1 MLNTGEAAQGM
12 ESGPSSSAAF
22 SSPPPKVVDVL
33 ADHSLPID
41 PQLTSTAAGHDQE
54 RVSNEE
60 LLEIRRQLEA
70 LSQSANDLEELAQ
83 EHVPWRM
90 GRFVIEGELG
100 RGSFGTV
107 YVAHDPKMSRK
118 VAIKIAHNRSLSS
131 EKLRKRFLSEAQAAA
146 RMAHPN
152 VVTVHEYGEVDGVHY
167 IVYQLCCGETLT
179 EWLAEQPDRI
189 EPRVAVEI
197 ASQLAQGL
205 AHAHVRGIVHRDI
218 KPSNVVL
225 HREADISC
233 AHGNLP
239 IDFTPRLTDFGLA
252 HDQLSHESGSLGDN
266 LLGTI
271 DYMSPEHVQGGD
283 KSRSPTSDIYSL
295 GVILYRMLAGVLP
308 SPGNNVLEVL
318 QHICSVE
325 SISVSHHNPTIPQ
338 DLVAICHKCLEKNPA
353 DRYQACEALVA
364 DLTRWQ
370 RGAAIT
376 VRPWKTFERTWR
388 AVAKAPVVY
397 GLALTVL
404 LISIT
409 SAAVFFSLMLKL
421 QQINREQGGLLA
433 ASKQSEARA
442 VAAIQQV
449 AQANVELELKSRAI
463 ERQRLEKMKTDYRAD
478 LHLAY
483 EDFHKGH
490 LWSVSRQ
497 LERIEGR
504 LEGYIDTCFAFDI
517 LEKIASN
524 DRHQFETAIAQP
536 LVFAIVPN
544 SNLIV
549 YGGAHGQ
556 ICFQNALTG
565 NVEHSYSDAP
575 TREATAIAVDPT
587 GKRIAVGWSA
597 IGFAGMKCSL
607 VTTYQLNCD
616 SSQPWL
622 TTESDCFAASSTCE
636 SLRFSPN
643 SQLLAI
649 GQRYGAVVI
658 SDLES
663 GKTLGIKTDGRNRS
677 LDFSPDG
684 TRLLILGKESSF
696 KIAQVDSGEL
706 SLPILCNSTPVR
718 ALWTTD
724 GKAIAFS
731 EYNSERVSVVASKP
745 PYNILH
751 LASQEL
757 GVIETLAVTP
767 SGKHLVAG
775 TRSGGLVIWD
785 LAAAQAA
792 DVAQLVPIHAMI
804 PHGGAVL
811 ASETLDDQTIVSL
824 ADSGELLMSLIP
836 PAELLSPDTQ
846 PISLADWNA
855 RPDQFLAGFA
865 DGSVRKIDGQGRTL
879 QVLKMSGES
888 PVTAV
893 ALSSDGTQFA
903 VGLKDGSVELY
914 SEATLARQ
922 EAAYRI
928 PEDSLQKRAINAVQ
942 FSADGKALTAC
953 GSDARVRVWQVKN
966 LKQPALEHCFLSQA
980 YCVCFVGSRYIA
992 CGGMFEEITIFDLD
1006 SKRVVRQLP
1015 GTRLANAIMFDESR
1029 QTLVSGHSDGHVRL
1043 HSSSSWKLEISLAS
1057 AVGGVRS
1064 LNQSPGAE
1072 CYLIGT
1078 DHGQVNLLDAAA
1090 RSFIGTL
1097 KQFPDQ
1103 RSIDA
1108 VEVSRDLQL
1117 LTLSRGGQGL
1127 HPISRTI
1134 AVSK

>member
-1 MLNTGEAAQGM
+1 M
-12 ESGPSSSAAF
+12 EFGRSSSAAF

-33 ADHSLPID
+33 SDHSAPVD
-41 PQLTSTAAGHDQE
+41 PRLIPVAAGDEQE
-54 RVSNEE
+54 RLSNAE
-60 LLEIRRQLEA
+60 LLEIRKQLDA
-70 LSQSANDLEELAQ
+70 LGQSSTDLDELA
-83 EHVPWRM
+83 EEYVTWRI

-107 YVAHDPKMSRK
+107 YLAHDPKMSRK
-118 VAIKIAHNRSLSS
+118 VAIKVAHHGSLSS

-225 HREADISC
+225 HRERDVSC
-233 AHGNLP
+233 PHGNLA

-252 HDQLSHESGSLGDN
+252 HDQLSRESGSLGDN

-325 SISVSHHNPTIPQ
+325 PISVSHHNPTIPE

-353 DRYQACEALVA
+353 NRYQACAALVA

-370 RGAAIT
+370 SGAAIT
-376 VRPWKTFERTWR
+376 VRPRTTLERTWR

-397 GLALTVL
+397 GLAMTVL

-421 QQINREQGGLLA
+421 QQINHEQGELLA
-433 ASKQSEARA
+433 ASKRSEARA
-442 VAAIQQV
+442 VAANQQV

-463 ERQRLEKMKTDYRAD
+463 EREQLEKIKTDYRAD
-478 LHLAY
+478 LRLAY
-483 EDFHKGH
+483 EDFQKGR
-490 LWSVSRQ
+490 LWSVARQ

-504 LEGYIDTCFAFDI
+504 REGYIDTCFAFDI
-517 LEKIASN
+517 LKKISSN

-536 LVFAIVPN
+536 RVFAIVPN

-549 YGGAHGQ
+549 YGGANGQ

-575 TREATAIAVDPT
+575 TREATAIAVDPS

-616 SSQPWL
+616 SSQAWL
-622 TTESDCFAASSTCE
+622 TTESDFFAASSTCE
-636 SLRFSPN
+636 SLSFSPN
-643 SQLLAI
+643 GRLLAI

-663 GKTLGIKTDGRNRS
+663 GKRLGIKTDGRNRS

-684 TRLLILGKESSF
+684 TRLLILGRENSF
-696 KIAQVDSGEL
+696 RIAEVDSGEL
-706 SLPILCNSTPVR
+706 SLPILCNSTPIR
-718 ALWTTD
+718 ALWTND

-731 EYNSERVSVVASKP
+731 EYNSERVSVIASTP

-757 GVIETLAVTP
+757 GVVETLATTP

-792 DVAQLVPIHAMI
+792 GVVQLVPIHAMI
-804 PHGGAVL
+804 PHGGTVL
-811 ASETLDDQTIVSL
+811 ASETIDDQTIISL
-824 ADSGELLMSLIP
+824 ADSGELLKSLIP
-836 PAELLSPDTQ
+836 PTELLSQDTP
-846 PISLADWNA
+846 PISLCDWNA
-855 RPDQFLAGFA
+855 MPDQFLAGFA

-879 QVLKMSGES
+879 QVLKAGGES

-893 ALSSDGTQFA
+893 ALNSDGTHFA
-903 VGLKDGSVELY
+903 VGLQDGRVEVY
-914 SEATLARQ
+914 NEVTLARQ

-928 PEDSLQKRAINAVQ
+928 PEDSLQFRAIAAVQ
-942 FSADGKALTAC
+942 FSEDGKALTAC
-953 GSDARVRVWQVKN
+953 GSDARVRVWQFKN
-966 LKQPALEHCFLSQA
+966 LKQPALEHSFSSQA
-980 YCVCFVGSRYIA
+980 YCVCFVGSRYLA
-992 CGGMFEEITIFDLD
+992 CGGMFEEITVFDLE
-1006 SKRVVRQLP
+1006 SKRIVRQLP
-1015 GTRLANAIMFDESR
+1015 GTGLANTIMFDESR
-1029 QTLVSGHSDGHVRL
+1029 QTLVSGHADGHVRL
-1043 HSSSSWKLEISLAS
+1043 HSSSSWKLEMSLAS
-1057 AVGGVRS
+1057 TVGGVRS
-1064 LNQSPGAE
+1064 LNLSPSAE
-1072 CYLIGT
+1072 CYLVGT
-1078 DHGQVNLLDAAA
+1078 EHGQVNLLDADA

-1108 VEVSRDLQL
+1108 VEVSEDLQL
-1117 LTLSRGGQGL
+1117 LTLSRGVQGL
-1127 HPISRTI
+1127 HPVSRTI